1 MVRIRMSRLGRKHRP
16 FFRINA
22 VEKRTP
28 RDGKILEALGWY
40 DPMVKDEA
48 KAVELN
54 TERIKHWLSV
64 GAQPSDT
71 VNDLLAKH
79 GLIDAEAWKQ
89 VRRGRSSKKI
99 KDQETAKV
107 AADAAAKVAADAA
120 AKAAAKAAA
129 DAAAKEVAD
138 AAAAAAAA
146 SAEGEKA

>member
-40 DPMVKDEA
+40 DPMARGDA
-48 KAVELN
+48 KAVQLN
-54 TERIKHWLSV
+54 SERIKHWLSM

-79 GLIDAEAWKQ
+79 GLIDAEAWKK
-89 VRRGRSSKKI
+89 VRRNRSAKKI
-99 KDQETAKV
+99 KDQ
-107 AADAAAKVAADAA
+107 
-120 AKAAAKAAA
+120 AAAKAAA
-129 DAAAKEVAD
+129 DAASAAKAEP
-138 AAAAAAAA
+138 A
-146 SAEGEKA
+146 SA